1 MGVHFAV
8 SLIQRCYVPVRFG
21 LVPTGVLAVRCS
33 ADPLKFVC
41 GAGPLVKVR
50 VRYGVALLRFG

>member
-8 SLIQRCYVPVRFG
+8 SLIQRFYVPVRFG
-21 LVPTGVLAVRCS
+21 LVPTAVLAVRCS

-50 VRYGVALLRFG
+50 VSCGPAG